1 MSEVRIVEAVDY
13 VREICKLMPE
23 VYNLATHPPSKEV
36 ERKALDLLREL
47 NDLLI
52 AFQELLMR
60 ERALDFGEAN
70 TILRHVR
77 RTLEEIR

>member
-1 MSEVRIVEAVDY
+1 MPEAVNY
-13 VREICKLMPE
+13 VQEICQYIPK
-23 VYNLATHPPSKEV
+23 VYELAMHPPNKEI

-60 ERALDFGEAN
+60 KHALDFGEVNA
-70 TILRHVR
+70 ILRHVR

>member
-1 MSEVRIVEAVDY
+1 MAEAVDY

-23 VYNLATHPPSKEV
+23 VYELVTRPPSKEV
-36 ERKALDLLREL
+36 GRKALSLLREL

-60 ERALDFGEAN
+60 EHALDFGEAN
-70 TILRHVR
+70 AVLSRVQR
-77 RTLEEIR
+77 DLQEIRA

>member
-1 MSEVRIVEAVDY
+1 MPEAADY
-13 VREICKLMPE
+13 VKEICKLMPE
-23 VYNLATHPPSKEV
+23 VYNIAMHPPSKEIEKKV
-36 ERKALDLLREL
+36 LDLLKEL

-60 ERALDFGEAN
+60 ERALDFGEVNA
-70 TILRHVR
+70 ILMHVR

>member
-1 MSEVRIVEAVDY
+1 MMEAVDY

-23 VYNLATHPPSKEV
+23 VYELAMHPPSKEV
-36 ERKALDLLREL
+36 GKKALDLLKEL

-60 ERALDFGEAN
+60 ERVLDFGEAN
-70 TILRHVR
+70 AVLRYVR

>member
-1 MSEVRIVEAVDY
+1 MTEAVGY
-13 VREICKLMPE
+13 VGEICKLMSE
-23 VYNLATHPPSKEV
+23 VYNIAMHPPSKEA

-60 ERALDFGEAN
+60 EHAVDFGEVNA
-70 TILRHVR
+70 ILRHIQK
-77 RTLEEIR
+77 TLQEIS